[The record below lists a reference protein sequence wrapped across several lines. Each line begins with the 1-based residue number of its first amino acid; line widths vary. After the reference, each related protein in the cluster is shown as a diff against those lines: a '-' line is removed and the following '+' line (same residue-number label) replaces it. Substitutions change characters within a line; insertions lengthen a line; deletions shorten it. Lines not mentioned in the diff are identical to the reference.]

1 MRNQSGFTFLKIT
14 FRKAPRNKIRGGMRF
29 SNWPYLRTINNLL
42 MSALEAIS
50 SLNVMRCEWVIFG
63 IFCIKIYFITDFL
76 SHRNQLKKYCA
87 RVRE

>member
-1 MRNQSGFTFLKIT
+1 ME
-14 FRKAPRNKIRGGMRF
+14 RF

-63 IFCIKIYFITDFL
+63 IFYIKIHFITEFFL